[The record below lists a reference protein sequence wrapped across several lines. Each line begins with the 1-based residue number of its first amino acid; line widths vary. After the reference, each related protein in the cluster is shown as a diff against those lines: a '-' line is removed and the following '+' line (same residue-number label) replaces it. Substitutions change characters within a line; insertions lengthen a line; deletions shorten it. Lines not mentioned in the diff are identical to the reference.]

1 MFLLLSH
8 GKGQKRCAV
17 EPESEGT
24 LTMKAV
30 VHPITGGLVHVRVP
44 ALPVIVVVHGQGHT
58 LLLQDDEMTIPHPH
72 REKTHI
78 VQNLLGVSQKNMK

>member
-1 MFLLLSH
+1 
-8 GKGQKRCAV
+8 
-17 EPESEGT
+17 
-24 LTMKAV
+24 MKAV